1 MDMPMDHPLLN
12 QFLFYPRAVSPAEIP
27 PFEHGSVHRF
37 PSGGGEMISA
47 YLYRPLPEEPTV
59 LMFHGNGEVITDYVG
74 EFAALFERIGL
85 NFCVV
90 DYRGYGLSEGSPSLG
105 KILEDG
111 RAAWDYFT
119 AEAGIPA
126 ENIVLLGRS
135 MGSIP
140 AIEIAS
146 HTEDNFIGLIVE
158 SGIAGFDRWIER
170 MEPLV
175 RQAGMDF
182 DGLKADLKQNLD
194 HRAKI
199 EKVSR
204 PILILHTEA
213 DSIVPSWNAHDMY
226 KWAGPQKAQMRI
238 FDQGDHNSIFY
249 YNGEEYLELVQRFV
263 ERARPD

>member
-1 MDMPMDHPLLN
+1 MDKPMDHPLLN
-12 QFLFYPRAVSPAEIP
+12 QFLFYPRAVSAAEIP

-47 YLYRPLPEEPTV
+47 YLYKPLPDKPTV
-59 LMFHGNGEVITDYVG
+59 LMFHGNGEVITDYIG
-74 EFAALFERIGL
+74 EFAGMIERLGL

-119 AEAGIPA
+119 TEGGIPA

-140 AIEIAS
+140 AIDIAS
-146 HTEDNFIGLIVE
+146 HVGDGFIGLIVE

-170 MEPLV
+170 MEPV
-175 RQAGMDF
+175 IKQVGIDY
-182 DGLKADLKQNLD
+182 DGLRADLKNNLD
-194 HRAKI
+194 HKAKI

-204 PILILHTEA
+204 PILIMHTDG
-213 DSIVPSWNAHDMY
+213 DSIVPSANARDLFE
-226 KWAGPQKAQMRI
+226 WAGPQKAQLRI
-238 FDQGDHNSIFY
+238 FEQGDHNTIFY
-249 YNGEEYLELVQRFV
+249 FNADEYFELIRNFV
-263 ERARPD
+263 EKSK